1 MIRQVFGQRRLC
13 GLWSAN
19 DNPYAPYFPDQI
31 DARMRFNARTD
42 RFSQLFK
49 VGRGRRA
56 GVDQKIA
63 GDLLN
68 QLSKL
73 VQSPS
78 CLDHLAKTLENLEEN
93 FPTLF

>member
-1 MIRQVFGQRRLC
+1 MEIFINYKSELETSIIDKINFIRDEFIHL
-13 GLWSAN
+13 
-19 DNPYAPYFPDQI
+19 
-31 DARMRFNARTD
+31 
-42 RFSQLFK
+42 FSLK
-49 VGRGRRA
+49 SSYST
-56 GVDQKIA
+56 VDQKLA
-63 GDLLN
+63 VDLLN